1 MQRPK
6 RDSSRKICAQ
16 NDKFALFSVTCE
28 PRATKT
34 KREAMMR
41 LPFFEIIGEVR
52 KRSARATVAAAL
64 LPCRFLLLFVALLA
78 QDRFARQANLI
89 ALDGEHLDEY
99 LFAQFQFF
107 PDVADKLFVNF
118 ADVQQAV
125 GPREDFHEGAEF
137 RQPHH
142 FAEIG
147 LADFG

>member
-64 LPCRFLLLFVALLA
+64 LPCRFLLLFVALLT
-78 QDRFARQANLI
+78 QDRFARQADLI
-89 ALDGEHLDEY
+89 ALDGEYFDEHLV
-99 LFAQFQFF
+99 AQFQFV
-107 PDVADKLFVNF
+107 PDVADALLGNF

-125 GPREDFHEGAEF
+125 GAWENLHEGAEF
-137 RQPHH
+137 SQPHH

-147 LADFG
+147 LA